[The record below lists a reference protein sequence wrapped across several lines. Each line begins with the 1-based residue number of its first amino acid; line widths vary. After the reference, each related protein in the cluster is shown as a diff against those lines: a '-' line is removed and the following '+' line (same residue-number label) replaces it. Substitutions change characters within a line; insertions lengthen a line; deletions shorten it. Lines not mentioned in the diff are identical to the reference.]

1 MITESTM
8 KIENG
13 NKVWRNKQGQLHRLD
28 GPAFEHADGTKRWY
42 QNGQLHRLD
51 GPAIE
56 YTDGTKRWY
65 QNGQLHRLDGPAVEH
80 AHANGSKEW
89 YQKNQLHRDD
99 EPAIERA
106 DGSKF
111 WYVEGKRCHAV
122 LCFRKGQ
129 TITKKPIESKT
140 EAYKMM
146 CDNLSKGICSWV
158 EPL

>member
-1 MITESTM
+1 MR
-8 KIENG
+8 IENG
-13 NKVWRNKQGQLHRLD
+13 NKVWRNEKGQV
-28 GPAFEHADGTKRWY
+28 
-42 QNGQLHRLD
+42 HRLD

-56 YTDGTKRWY
+56 YANGTKY
-65 QNGQLHRLDGPAVEH
+65 
-80 AHANGSKEW
+80 W

-99 EPAIERA
+99 GPAVEHA
-106 DGSKF
+106 DGSKA
-111 WYVEGKRCHAV
+111 WYFEGKQYHAV

-146 CDNLSKGICSWV
+146 CDNLSKGTCSWI

>member
-1 MITESTM
+1 M
-8 KIENG
+8 KIESE
-13 NKVWRNKQGQLHRLD
+13 NKAWRNEQGRLHRDD
-28 GPAFEHADGTKRWY
+28 GPAVEYADGSKYWY

-56 YTDGTKRWY
+56 YD
-65 QNGQLHRLDGPAVEH
+65 D
-80 AHANGSKEW
+80 GSKYW
-89 YQKNQLHRDD
+89 YQKDQLHRDD

-146 CDNLSKGICSWV
+146 CDNLSKRTCSWV
-158 EPL
+158 ETLK